1 MNNSDRNIIKGKILK
16 CLTLDF
22 KNNQAIFNKDE
33 GSQVFNGTDLDM
45 VMEKVVK
52 GLEFAKTEI
61 NSYKNARNTFL
72 YKSNDEDFTYYDLEN
87 CPFCGTKPE
96 IHFKGNNH
104 TKKREVKIKCKKC
117 RVQLINAGLRL
128 DSKELAKLS
137 IDAWNS
143 RCA

>member
-1 MNNSDRNIIKGKILK
+1 MECKYKESCGHDSCNLDKCSEFEQKITEIIK
-16 CLTLDF
+16 
-22 KNNQAIFNKDE
+22 
-33 GSQVFNGTDLDM
+33 
-45 VMEKVVK
+45 
-52 GLEFAKTEI
+52 
-61 NSYKNARNTFL
+61 
-72 YKSNDEDFTYYDLEN
+72 YKSNDGEFDYSDLEK

-96 IHFKGNNH
+96 IQFKGNNH

-128 DSKELAKLS
+128 DSKQLAEIS